1 MGWSVSGWRLSKHSF
16 KKMNLSYVE
25 QTSSIFKIEQALV
38 RLGVPTDAGFSYQS
52 CSCVSL

>member
-25 QTSSIFKIEQALV
+25 QTSSIFEIEQALV
-38 RLGVPTDAGFSYQS
+38 KGGVPTDAGFSYQS